1 MLRIV
6 QLQSRS
12 SPHKASLTKDY
23 AKIQDATQN
32 AKQQQHL
39 SDWIEE
45 TIGSTFVMVDKRYHP
60 CPSVQNW
67 LKDSRKI
74 TVGKKKM
81 VKK

>member
-1 MLRIV
+1 MLRII

-23 AKIQDATQN
+23 AKIQDATKN
-32 AKQQQHL
+32 AKQQQFL

-45 TIGSTFVMVDKRYHP
+45 TISSTFVMVDKRYQP

-74 TVGKKKM
+74 ATKKM